1 MAFNRKAYPT
11 WLHRLMHLA
20 QKQGALWP
28 TQCHVC
34 SQWCHD
40 TLCHEC
46 ELRHLS
52 SHKACLVCAL
62 ESSQLVC
69 AACLS
74 SPPAWQASASAV
86 NYVDPWRSL
95 IIGYKFHE
103 QPELARFFA
112 KLMLANGYLRELVL
126 QSDHLIPVPLS
137 DERLRLRG
145 FNQSLLLAQRLSPQR
160 CMAQGLLRVRDTPA
174 QAGLSR
180 DMRQANLIHA
190 FAVHPQ
196 HVRALNG
203 KHLVLVDDVMTTGNT
218 LQACA
223 LALLQAGA
231 AKVSCVTLARAQSG
245 PLSVTD

>member
-1 MAFNRKAYPT
+1 
-11 WLHRLMHLA
+11 
-20 QKQGALWP
+20 
-28 TQCHVC
+28 
-34 SQWCHD
+34 
-40 TLCHEC
+40 
-46 ELRHLS
+46 
-52 SHKACLVCAL
+52 
-62 ESSQLVC
+62 
-69 AACLS
+69 
-74 SPPAWQASASAV
+74 
-86 NYVDPWRSL
+86 
-95 IIGYKFHE
+95 
-103 QPELARFFA
+103 LARFFA